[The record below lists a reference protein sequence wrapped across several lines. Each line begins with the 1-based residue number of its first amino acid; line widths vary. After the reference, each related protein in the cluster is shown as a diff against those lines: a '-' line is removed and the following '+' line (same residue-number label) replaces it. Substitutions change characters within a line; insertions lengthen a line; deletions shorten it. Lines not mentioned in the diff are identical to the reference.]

1 MEVKRSN
8 GRRLAYGTLALVLSA
23 SSVAALA
30 QTPSKQ
36 PPPPPPADTST
47 VVENPD
53 VVPPPPQDTP
63 PAEPVTPAPTK
74 PNAPEQKGP
83 EHVPQDASGFR
94 LSTLETNNLSLLYID
109 PVQTYL
115 TPYLGRAFENAL
127 AFHKKKFNWKPWERT
142 TILLKDFSDYGNA
155 AALASPSNMVLLDV
169 APLSLSMETFS
180 PGERFF
186 TLTNHEL
193 AHVAAIDVWN
203 SRDAF
208 WRRFLGGKPAPLQK
222 HPESILYNF
231 LTSPRNL
238 TPRWYMEGS
247 AVFFETWMAGGLGRA
262 QGGYDEMVFRA
273 KVRDHLRFFSP
284 LGLESEGTQVDF
296 QVGANSYLYGT
307 RFFSYLA
314 LTYGVEPTVEWL
326 RRSEDSRAFYASQFK
341 HVFGKSLDSV
351 WSDWIAFEHK
361 FQEKN
366 LAALAQYPLSEARHL
381 SPRGLGSMSRG
392 FVDDK
397 TNSLIAAFRY
407 PGRIGFLGR
416 MDLASGKLTPLT
428 DLNGMMLYKVTSV
441 AFDPSTR
448 TAFYTNENYAYRE
461 INAIDVDTG
470 RKRRL
475 LTDARIGD
483 LAFNQADKSL
493 WGIRHQNGFV
503 TVVRIPP
510 PYTSFNQIKTFRY
523 GEIIF
528 DLDISPDGELV
539 SASYGTVDG
548 KQSVRVWKR
557 SDLEQGNT
565 DDAVATLSLAP
576 AIPEN
581 FTFTPDSKSL
591 LGNAY
596 YTGVSNVFRLDVAS
610 GKYDVLTNAAT
621 GFFRP
626 QLRPD
631 GALLVYD
638 YAGEGFNPSLV
649 QPQVREDLGTVR
661 FLGTEVVNARP
672 ELKQWGVGSPA
683 KVPLDELITARGF
696 YDPLRRM
703 RFDAH
708 YPIVSGYDRSPAFG
722 YYLHLAD
729 PLQFRQLS
737 ATVAVSPFKK
747 VRGGERLHLNL
758 EYQTPNWKLT
768 YWHNLADVYDLAGPV
783 LRSRKGDAFIAS
795 YSKPLI
801 YDPPRQLDIFGSASA
816 FFGLKQLPGAQN
828 VASPKELRSAE
839 VGVRYTNTT
848 KALGGVDHEKGVAAR
863 IAVAADQ
870 AEGHVYPKLYGGV
883 DVGTAL
889 PWQNSSVWLY
899 GNAGIAGGQHL
910 SPLAAYYFGSFR
922 NNYVDDRPE
931 KRYREIES
939 FPGFAID
946 EITARR
952 FARLTGEI
960 NLPPVRFAEVGA
972 PAFYL
977 SHIRPA
983 VFAGAMATQAP
994 DGTSHRYMNLGAQLD
1009 LNFTVALR
1017 LPMVLSV
1024 GAAGGW
1030 ADGDYRKTELLA
1042 SLKIM

>member
-1 MEVKRSN
+1 MGVEEPA
-8 GRRLAYGTLALVLSA
+8 RRQLAYGTLALTLFAFSTGTD
-23 SSVAALA
+23 A
-30 QTPSKQ
+30 QAPAKQ
-36 PPPPPPADTST
+36 PPPHPPADTT
-47 VVENPD
+47 ATVENPEA
-53 VVPPPPQDTP
+53 VVPPPEETP
-63 PAEPVTPAPTK
+63 PAEPVTPGPTE
-74 PNAPEQKGP
+74 PDAPEQKGP
-83 EHVPQDASGFR
+83 EHVPENASGFQ
-94 LSTLETNNLSLLYID
+94 LSTLETKNLSLLYID

-127 AFHKKKFNWKPWERT
+127 EFHKKHFRWKPWDRT
-142 TILLKDFSDYGNA
+142 TVLIKDFSDYGNA
-155 AALASPSNMVLLDV
+155 AALASPNNMVLFDV

-186 TLTNHEL
+186 TLNNHEL

-262 QGGYDEMVFRA
+262 QGAYDEMVFRA
-273 KVRDHLRFFSP
+273 KVRDNLRIFSP

-314 LTYGVEPTVEWL
+314 LTYGVEPTLEWL
-326 RRSEDSRAFYASQFK
+326 RRSEGSKAFYSAQFK
-341 HVFGKSLDSV
+341 HVFGKSLDSA
-351 WSDWIAFEHK
+351 WSDWIAFERG

-366 LAALAQYPLSEARHL
+366 LAMLAQYPLSEPRHL

-392 FVDDK
+392 YVDEK

-407 PGRIGFLGR
+407 PGRIGFIGR
-416 MDLASGKLTPLT
+416 MDLATGKLKPLS
-428 DLNGMMLYKVTSV
+428 DLDGMMLYKVTSV
-441 AFDPSTR
+441 AFDPASR
-448 TAFYTNENYAYRE
+448 TAFYTNQNYAYRE
-461 INAIDVDTG
+461 LNAIDVDTG

-483 LAFNQADKSL
+483 LAFNRVDKSL

-503 TVVRIPP
+503 TLVRIPA
-510 PYTSFNQIKTFRY
+510 PYTSFNQVKTFRY
-523 GEIIF
+523 GDIVF

-539 SASYGTVDG
+539 SGSYGTVDG
-548 KQSVRVWKR
+548 KQSLKVWKR
-557 SDLEQGNT
+557 LDLEAG
-565 DDAVATLSLAP
+565 DADNPVATLSLAP
-576 AIPEN
+576 SIPEN
-581 FTFTPDSKSL
+581 FTFTPDSKAL
-591 LGNAY
+591 LGNSY
-596 YTGVSNVFRLDVAS
+596 YTGVSNVFRFDIAT
-610 GKYDVLTNAAT
+610 GRHEVLTNAST
-621 GFFRP
+621 GLFWP
-626 QLRPD
+626 QQMRD
-631 GALLVYD
+631 GSLLAYD
-638 YAGEGFNPSLV
+638 YAGDGLNPSIV
-649 QPQVREDLGTVR
+649 QPQVRDDLASIR
-661 FLGTEVVNARP
+661 FLGTDLVKARP

-683 KVPLDELITARGF
+683 KVPLDELVTARGT
-696 YDPLRRM
+696 YHPTRRM

-737 ATVAVSPFKK
+737 ATVAVSPFGK
-747 VRGGERLHLNL
+747 VRGGERLHLNV

-801 YDPPRQLDIFGSASA
+801 YDPPRQLDIFGSAAA
-816 FFGLKQLPGAQN
+816 FFGLRQLPGAQN
-828 VASPKELRSAE
+828 IASPRDLRSAE
-839 VGVRYTNTT
+839 VGLRFTDITS
-848 KALGGVDHEKGVAAR
+848 ALGGVDREKGLAAR
-863 IAVAADQ
+863 IVAGTEEAD
-870 AEGHVYPKLYGGV
+870 GNFHPRLYGGL
-883 DVGTAL
+883 DAGTAL
-889 PWQNSSVWLY
+889 PWGNSSAWLY
-899 GNAGIAGGQHL
+899 AHAGIAGGKRE

-922 NNYVDDRPE
+922 NNYLDDRPV
-931 KRYREIES
+931 KRYREVES
-939 FPGFAID
+939 FPGFSID
-946 EITARR
+946 EIAARR
-952 FARLTGEI
+952 YAKLTGEV
-960 NLPPVRFAEVGA
+960 NLPPVRFAEVGT

-977 SHIRPA
+977 SHVRPA
-983 VFAGAMATQAP
+983 MFGGVLATQAP
-994 DGTSHRYMNLGAQLD
+994 DGTSHRYMNLGGQLD

-1024 GAAGGW
+1024 GAGSGW
-1030 ADGDYRKTELLA
+1030 ADGDYRKTELLV